1 MWATARQ
8 FTSRA
13 NGSRAPDGD
22 PARRAT
28 SPNAS
33 VNAADDDARRIG
45 KPVVRQAI
53 AGTGP
58 VAFARERQMPAASCR
73 SLRRAFEVVDRAKD
87 APFEALPSELGEEAF
102 HGIEP
107 GAGGR
112 REVERPSR
120 MLGEPGQHL
129 RMFMGGIVIEDGV
142 DHLADR
148 DGPLDGCDEAD
159 ELLMPMARHAAAD
172 DLAFEHA
179 ERGEL
184 GRRAVAFVIVREG
197 CAFPPLQR
205 KTRLGPVERLD
216 LAFLVDGGLA
226 IIAVV
231 AEQQRGDMRP
241 RAFRIRP
248 ADDSELAPVEP
259 F

>member
-1 MWATARQ
+1 
-8 FTSRA
+8 
-13 NGSRAPDGD
+13 
-22 PARRAT
+22 
-28 SPNAS
+28 
-33 VNAADDDARRIG
+33 
-45 KPVVRQAI
+45 
-53 AGTGP
+53 
-58 VAFARERQMPAASCR
+58 
-73 SLRRAFEVVDRAKD
+73 
-87 APFEALPSELGEEAF
+87 
-102 HGIEP
+102 
-107 GAGGR
+107 
-112 REVERPSR
+112 VERPPR
-120 MLGEPGQHL
+120 MFGEPGQHL
-129 RMFMGGIVIEDGV
+129 RMFIGGIIVEDGV
-142 DHLADR
+142 DYLAGR
-148 DGPLDGCDEAD
+148 DGPLDGRDEAD

-259 F
+259 FGFALHAALSRRIRHIDRIGDHTLKTKLASVLEDEFAVACVVTVEPKAGLVCDQWLKERLALDQRQARDVPTTEM

>member
-1 MWATARQ
+1 MVQRELGLDG
-8 FTSRA
+8 FCGR
-13 NGSRAPDGD
+13 GPDEGLGVPVGGGD
-22 PARRAT
+22 
-28 SPNAS
+28 
-33 VNAADDDARRIG
+33 V
-45 KPVVRQAI
+45 
-53 AGTGP
+53 TGN
-58 VAFARERQMPAASCR
+58 
-73 SLRRAFEVVDRAKD
+73 RAFEVVDRAKD

-142 DHLADR
+142 DHLAGR

-179 ERGEL
+179 ERGEQVV
-184 GRRAVAFVIVREG
+184 G
-197 CAFPPLQR
+197 PW
-205 KTRLGPVERLD
+205 RL
-216 LAFLVDGGLA
+216 
-226 IIAVV
+226 
-231 AEQQRGDMRP
+231 
-241 RAFRIRP
+241 
-248 ADDSELAPVEP
+248 
-259 F
+259 